1 MSTLTINASWTEFP
15 RSTTVPFRTF
25 VPRIEDFARCW
36 VVAEII
42 SCIRRIAGN
51 RILRLE
57 LLLAT
62 SVIGFGCFAW
72 QTIAQ
77 ESVQSQASAEQSR
90 SIAALGEAVTKQTVR
105 TAALSEEVVRISRDL
120 AAQSGRISGQL
131 AAQDKQMAGIES
143 RLSQME
149 RSLHYTAQAANPLG
163 E

>member
-15 RSTTVPFRTF
+15 GSATVPSGTF
-25 VPRIEDFARCW
+25 VPRTEDFARRW
-36 VVAEII
+36 VVAKII
-42 SCIRRIAGN
+42 SCVRRIAGN

-77 ESVQSQASAEQSR
+77 ESVLSQASAEQSR

-105 TAALSEEVVRISRDL
+105 TAALSEEVVKISRDL
-120 AAQSGRISGQL
+120 AAQSGRISRQL
-131 AAQDKQMAGIES
+131 EAQDKQMAAIES
-143 RLSQME
+143 RLIQME
-149 RSLHYTAQAANPLG
+149 RSLHYTAQSANRLA